1 MARYTAEA
9 GFDTWILEVRGAGL
23 SKREGEPT
31 AIEQGGADG
40 ILSGAVQD
48 SIVGATIRGA
58 TRATSHM
65 EKHIEENQAEK
76 EHEAPTEHQ
85 SPLTK
90 DSNGASLGHTSA
102 PVVDKH
108 IGPQA
113 EQKVEKAIGEKKDAK
128 VQEEEPRSSWVTG
141 RITRMASRYMRM
153 VRVNQ
158 ESLLSGKY
166 IKKVGPVAIYLKLIL
181 TLSNMDN
188 LWLEWGHMAVRLSC
202 PELINLNFHVWNIL
216 VHLSWMSK
224 VLTHG
229 LFVVLRTS
237 ALAGSC

>member
-1 MARYTAEA
+1 MLAQVSLAQYTAEA

-40 ILSGAVQD
+40 VLSGPVQD

-76 EHEAPTEHQ
+76 GNEPPAELQ
-85 SPLTK
+85 SPVTK

-102 PVVDKH
+102 AVVHEH
-108 IGPQA
+108 IGPST
-113 EQKVEKAIGEKKDAK
+113 EHKEEKAIGEKKDAK
-128 VQEEEPRSSWVTG
+128 VQKEETRTSWVTG
-141 RITRMASRYMRM
+141 GISRMASRYMRI

-158 ESLLSGKY
+158 DYLLSGKY
-166 IKKVGPVAIYLKLIL
+166 IKMVGPVALSETDHYLVNHRHFI
-181 TLSNMDN
+181 DRV
-188 LWLEWGHMAVRLSC
+188 G
-202 PELINLNFHVWNIL
+202 
-216 VHLSWMSK
+216 
-224 VLTHG
+224 THG
-229 LFVVLRTS
+229 
-237 ALAGSC
+237 C